1 MIRTLSFWR
10 ALTAECIATFLYSL
24 LVCLMRVSSA
34 DSHPGTSQAYC
45 GLVAGLAT
53 ATLATIFLPVSGAH
67 LNPAISLSAAIIHRV
82 SPLRAGAYILAQSGG
97 AIAGASVVLGLFGTA
112 EISRY
117 QNMGMAQFGLEFLLS
132 FMIVLAYL
140 RVTDEEEEQSDRNL
154 NPAISIGLAYMTALV
169 AYKGTVNPALAL
181 GQAFV
186 RSKFSSLWVLWLG
199 PVLGGCSAALCQVTP
214 VSQFSPQC
222 VSPLFRN
229 TYSVNRRT
237 SSYLSPTPRVSR
249 GRRATMA
256 RGRRTTMLTR

>member
-24 LVCLMRVSSA
+24 LVCLMSVSSG

-67 LNPAISLSAAIIHRV
+67 INPALSLSAAIIHRV
-82 SPLRAGAYILAQSGG
+82 SPLRAGAYVLAQSGG

-112 EISRY
+112 DISRY
-117 QNMGMAQFGLEFLLS
+117 QNIGMAQFGLEFLLT

-140 RVTDEEEEQSDRNL
+140 RVTDEHQEQDRNV
-154 NPAISIGLAYMTALV
+154 NPAISIGVAYMTALV

-186 RSKFSSLWVLWLG
+186 RSKFSSLWVFWVG
-199 PVLGGCSAALCQVTP
+199 PVAGGCSAALCQV
-214 VSQFSPQC
+214 
-222 VSPLFRN
+222 
-229 TYSVNRRT
+229 
-237 SSYLSPTPRVSR
+237 RVQAHMWQ
-249 GRRATMA
+249 GI
-256 RGRRTTMLTR
+256 LL